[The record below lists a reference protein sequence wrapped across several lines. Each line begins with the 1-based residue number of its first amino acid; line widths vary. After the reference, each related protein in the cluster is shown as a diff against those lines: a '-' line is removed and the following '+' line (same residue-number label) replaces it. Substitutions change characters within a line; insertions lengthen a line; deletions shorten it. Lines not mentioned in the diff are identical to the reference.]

1 MADTVADFMLSRLT
15 EWGVKRIYGYPG
27 DGINGILTALDRAMD
42 RFEFVQVRHEEESAF
57 MATGHAKFT
66 DELGVCLAT
75 SGPGAI
81 HLLNGLYDAKLD
93 HRPVLAIVGQA
104 VRPAIG
110 GSFQQEI
117 DLQTLFKDVAGEYV
131 QTCMAPEQMRHLVDR
146 AIRTALAERSVTC
159 LIVPNDVQELPWK
172 EPERAHGTIHS
183 GVGYER
189 PRVVPETAQLEAA
202 AEILNS
208 GEKVAILVGA
218 GALGATEEVIST
230 AEVLGAGVAKALLG
244 RTAVPDDL
252 PFVTGSIGLLGTG
265 PSWEMMQDCDTL
277 LMIGSGFPYSE
288 YLPKEGQARG
298 VQIDIDA
305 KMLSLRYPMEAN
317 LVGDAAET
325 LRALLPLLK
334 RKEDRGWRETLETSI
349 RSWHEDEAERAQ
361 VEAEPVNPQLV
372 FSEASS
378 RLPDNA
384 IVTADSG
391 STAAWFARTLQLR
404 QGMQA
409 SVSGTLATMGCS
421 VPYATAAK
429 FAYPDRVPIAFVG
442 DGAMQMLG
450 LNGLIT
456 IGKYWREWS
465 DPRFVIV
472 VLNNRDLNMV
482 SWELRALG
490 GAPKVEE
497 SQDLP
502 DFRYGDFAQL
512 AGLKGIRVERPDEVG
527 PAWDA
532 ALSADRPCVIDAVV
546 DPKVLAMPP
555 HISSAQATNTLKAIL
570 KGDREAAAGLFH
582 SIKSAVS

>member
-131 QTCMAPEQMRHLVDR
+131 QTCMAPEQVRHLVDR

-189 PRVVPETAQLEAA
+189 PRVVPETEQLEAA

-208 GEKVAILVGA
+208 GEKVAMLVGA
-218 GALGATEEVIST
+218 GALAATEEVISI

-334 RKEDRGWRETLETSI
+334 RKEDRDWRDKLETSI
-349 RSWHEDEAERAQ
+349 RSWHE
-361 VEAEPVNPQLV
+361 
-372 FSEASS
+372 
-378 RLPDNA
+378 
-384 IVTADSG
+384 G
-391 STAAWFARTLQLR
+391 
-404 QGMQA
+404 
-409 SVSGTLATMGCS
+409 
-421 VPYATAAK
+421 
-429 FAYPDRVPIAFVG
+429 
-442 DGAMQMLG
+442 
-450 LNGLIT
+450 
-456 IGKYWREWS
+456 
-465 DPRFVIV
+465 
-472 VLNNRDLNMV
+472 
-482 SWELRALG
+482 
-490 GAPKVEE
+490 
-497 SQDLP
+497 
-502 DFRYGDFAQL
+502 
-512 AGLKGIRVERPDEVG
+512 
-527 PAWDA
+527 
-532 ALSADRPCVIDAVV
+532 
-546 DPKVLAMPP
+546 
-555 HISSAQATNTLKAIL
+555 
-570 KGDREAAAGLFH
+570 
-582 SIKSAVS
+582 